1 MKGIKTMNDKD
12 RSVFDAYAPKTAKL
26 EVIDGGKPQNSKEP
40 YKAYG
45 PDIRN
50 NRTVRLRIEYG
61 DADQTSSSMSKA
73 YLVEVLYT
81 SKRYMSLIFTNAE
94 FLLEGKNLDE
104 VARMLDA
111 DQVKSLHCF
120 NPIQHEKPDEQAP
133 IITRVRRAVLH
144 ETLVEMEEN
153 EETGT

>member
-1 MKGIKTMNDKD
+1 MNDKD
-12 RSVFDAYAPKTAKL
+12 RSVFDAYAPKAAKL
-26 EVIDGGKPQNSKEP
+26 EVIDGGRPKSKEI
-40 YKAYG
+40 YKAYA
-45 PDIRN
+45 PDTRN
-50 NRTVRLRIEYG
+50 NRTVRIRIEYG
-61 DADQTSSSMSKA
+61 DADQTTSSMSKA

-94 FLLEGKNLDE
+94 FLLEGKNLDD

-120 NPIQHEKPDEQAP
+120 NPKQHAKPDEQEP
-133 IITRVRRAVLH
+133 IITSIRRAVLH
-144 ETLVEMEEN
+144 ETLVEMGEN